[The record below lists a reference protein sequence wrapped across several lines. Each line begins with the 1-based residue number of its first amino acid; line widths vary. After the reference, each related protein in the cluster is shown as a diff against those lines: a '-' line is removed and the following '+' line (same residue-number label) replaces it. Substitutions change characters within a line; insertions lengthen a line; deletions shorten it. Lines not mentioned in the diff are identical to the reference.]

1 MLRSVFQKIL
11 GIILLIGLWGIVF
24 EISAVVL
31 TSKAWAKQP
40 KASLGTEAAQTT
52 FSPERAEEFAFVRL
66 KDATQEDAVFNPEQ
80 YKDMDSVWVVF
91 QKGCSTCHKVL
102 KESSCYARKNKVAV
116 IALGLY
122 DTPSELL
129 KDARQHG
136 FKGPVVTSE
145 EAVDVKFNLEV
156 TPTTFVMHKNQLR
169 KKFEAYVSCAK
180 IKSALKKRE
189 Y

>member
-1 MLRSVFQKIL
+1 MLKKVLHSIL
-11 GIILLIGLWGIVF
+11 IMGF
-24 EISAVVL
+24 M
-31 TSKAWAKQP
+31 
-40 KASLGTEAAQTT
+40 ASPALAET
-52 FSPERAEEFAFVRL
+52 FIFADL
-66 KDATQEDAVFNPEQ
+66 KDATQEETSFDPEQ
-80 YKDMDSVWVVF
+80 YKDMDLVWVVF
-91 QKGCSTCHKVL
+91 QRGCSTCHKVL

-129 KDARQHG
+129 KDARKHG
-136 FKGPVVTSE
+136 FKGPVVTSG

-156 TPTTFVMHKNQLR
+156 TPTTFVMRKNQLS

-180 IKSALKKRE
+180 IKSALKKRG

>member
-1 MLRSVFQKIL
+1 MLEWVCKR
-11 GIILLIGLWGIVF
+11 ILLISLMAIPSVSASEVASEFVF
-24 EISAVVL
+24 
-31 TSKAWAKQP
+31 T
-40 KASLGTEAAQTT
+40 
-52 FSPERAEEFAFVRL
+52 RL
-66 KDATQEDAVFNPEQ
+66 KDATQEDIIFNPEQ

-129 KDARQHG
+129 KDARKHG

-180 IKSALKKRE
+180 IKSALKKRG